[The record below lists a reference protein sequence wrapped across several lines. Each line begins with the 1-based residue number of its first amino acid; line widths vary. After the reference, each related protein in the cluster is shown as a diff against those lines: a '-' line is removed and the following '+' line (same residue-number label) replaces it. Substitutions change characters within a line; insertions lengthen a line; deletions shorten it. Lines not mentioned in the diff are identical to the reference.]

1 MNEFYN
7 YRLSRGDHF
16 RNLKF
21 LEKYRLTISVVL
33 AIVLS
38 LLALTIWRYNQD
50 TWEDS
55 LSGKVED
62 TGQLL
67 AQQFEV
73 ILKENISRLG
83 NLKHRLELTEG
94 DYFQYWEEDAARIIG
109 SSNSFKFVE
118 WIDSTMVIQRI
129 EPFEGNEAAVGLDIS
144 QLDYRNSD
152 WQKARTDSVFNI
164 THWLELTQSG
174 YAFLVDEPVY
184 ISGNF
189 YGTITAGID
198 FTDRFNQ
205 VLQGLDEY
213 NVQISDG
220 TGTVFYTF
228 GSTEG
233 TDMYQGLMTTN
244 QILVEDANQSV
255 WTVTMVPNSLFG
267 VVNSSVYNDVVL
279 WLTIILGIFLAISF
293 FLTQKSAAAERTSK
307 LANQKLRA
315 LIESAPVGIY
325 VIDAKGFVT
334 DFWNPAAEEM
344 LGWKREEVIG
354 NFLPQVENE
363 YEGSYRNLMK
373 EIKEKGGI
381 SNREVTRKRKDG
393 TERTFRVNISSIIG
407 AEEQMLVVFED
418 ITKEKENEEQLE
430 KSLEEKNILL
440 SEIHHRVKNNLA
452 IIVGLIELQNAE
464 VQDEET
470 KSNLFETK
478 NRIYSI
484 SGVHELLYQTDNFS
498 DISFSEYIN
507 QLVSRLQDTFEHQKK
522 PVKIK
527 KSISGLRMNINQAIP
542 LGLLLNELITNSYKH
557 AFLNVENPKISLKLV
572 QNDGYIEIEYKDN
585 GVGVNYDEMANS
597 PSLGVTLIKTSLQ
610 QLSANYEFIEGSGFG
625 IYLRFPENLKGAHS
639 NL

>member
-1 MNEFYN
+1 M
-7 YRLSRGDHF
+7 G
-16 RNLKF
+16 
-21 LEKYRLTISVVL
+21 L
-33 AIVLS
+33 AILLS
-38 LLALTIWRYNQD
+38 LLALTIWGYNQD

-94 DYFQYWEEDAARIIG
+94 DYFQYWDEDAARIIG
-109 SSNSFKFVE
+109 SSNTFKFVE

-144 QLDYRNSD
+144 QLEYRNSD
-152 WQKARTDSVFNI
+152 WQKARTDSVFNM

-184 ISGNF
+184 INGNF
-189 YGTITAGID
+189 YGTITAGLD

-233 TDMYQGLMTTN
+233 TDMYEGLMTTN

-267 VVNSSVYNDVVL
+267 VVNSTVYNDVVL
-279 WLTIILGIFLAISF
+279 WLTIVLGIFLAISF

-325 VIDAKGFVT
+325 VIDAEGFVT

-363 YEGSYRNLMK
+363 YQGSYRSLMK

-381 SNREVTRKRKDG
+381 SNREVIRKRKDG

-452 IIVGLIELQNAE
+452 IIVGLIELQNEE

-507 QLVSRLQDTFEHQKK
+507 QLVNRLQDTFDHQKK

-557 AFLNVENPKISLKLV
+557 AFKNIEKPKISLKLV
-572 QNDGYIEIEYKDN
+572 QNEGFIEIEYKDN
-585 GVGVNYDEMANS
+585 GVGVNYDEMVNS

-625 IYLRFPENLKGAHS
+625 IYLRFPENLRGAHS